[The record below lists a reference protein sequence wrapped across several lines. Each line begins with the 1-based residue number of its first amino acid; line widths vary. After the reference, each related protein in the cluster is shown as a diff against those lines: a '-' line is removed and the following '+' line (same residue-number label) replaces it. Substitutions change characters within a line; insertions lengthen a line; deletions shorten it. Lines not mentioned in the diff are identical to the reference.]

1 MKLEAMTIDEMI
13 DLHYNCTCGRTH
25 IVNIKHIHLGLGA
38 INALPEVLQGFLGKH
53 IWLVA
58 DQNTYSAAG
67 SRAELMLGKDFRLS
81 RYVFEEEQLIPDEC
95 AVGKLLIGMPEDT
108 AFILGVGSGTIS
120 DLCRYISYK
129 THIPYGILC
138 TAPSMDGY
146 ASNVSPLLING
157 VKVTSQAVYP
167 YAIIADTGIMNSAP
181 ITMLQAGL
189 GDILGKYTALA
200 DWHLAE
206 IINEEYFCHEIE
218 RLVLKAVDKCAEAS
232 LESIR
237 RDPRAVGSMAEAL
250 ILSGLTIGMAGN
262 SRPASGEEHH
272 LSHCWEAV
280 FMNKGKQDKWLHG
293 TKVGVGVGIIM
304 EAYRYLKGLDIHRIE
319 ASGEYLMFNE
329 SRWVKTLQ
337 EVYGKSSIDII
348 AAKKAIIN
356 FDSQKRKTKMEK
368 IVDNWDRILELC
380 DKYLPEPDSVRGI
393 LKDVGAIT
401 SPAEM
406 GIDRELF
413 KQSFI
418 AAKDIRMR
426 YGILQLMEDI
436 GVLEEAAEAIAD
448 IYYS

>member
-1 MKLEAMTIDEMI
+1 
-13 DLHYNCTCGRTH
+13 
-25 IVNIKHIHLGLGA
+25 
-38 INALPEVLQGFLGKH
+38 
-53 IWLVA
+53 
-58 DQNTYSAAG
+58 
-67 SRAELMLGKDFRLS
+67 
-81 RYVFEEEQLIPDEC
+81 
-95 AVGKLLIGMPEDT
+95 
-108 AFILGVGSGTIS
+108 
-120 DLCRYISYK
+120 
-129 THIPYGILC
+129 
-138 TAPSMDGY
+138 
-146 ASNVSPLLING
+146 
-157 VKVTSQAVYP
+157 
-167 YAIIADTGIMNSAP
+167 
-181 ITMLQAGL
+181 
-189 GDILGKYTALA
+189 
-200 DWHLAE
+200 
-206 IINEEYFCHEIE
+206 
-218 RLVLKAVDKCAEAS
+218 
-232 LESIR
+232 
-237 RDPRAVGSMAEAL
+237 
-250 ILSGLTIGMAGN
+250 
-262 SRPASGEEHH
+262 
-272 LSHCWEAV
+272 
-280 FMNKGKQDKWLHG
+280 MNKRKQDKWLHG